1 LRAVSAHRASG
12 LSPIRGS
19 IRKSLICRISLTQV
33 VDFHEFSTYFQ
44 WCLWR
49 PFTARPQSLKDQNR
63 PIQVVDFHDSFRYFC
78 MALVTDVAGPP
89 PASYLLRKYA
99 EERASRNRHQG
110 EMRSLAAWSL
120 FHTCQTPR
128 NWTKVRGVQSV
139 PRELAIEL
147 CVRRFESAEPQDTQK
162 L

>member
-1 LRAVSAHRASG
+1 
-12 LSPIRGS
+12 
-19 IRKSLICRISLTQV
+19 
-33 VDFHEFSTYFQ
+33 
-44 WCLWR
+44 
-49 PFTARPQSLKDQNR
+49 
-63 PIQVVDFHDSFRYFC
+63 